1 MRSDAVDFL
10 MGQKNGANYVVLYQ
24 MLSLMTINT
33 NGRLSR
39 QIGEVII
46 PYDVDKIQ
54 RDTKWFSNDTV
65 RVALGLY
72 AKLGLIYQEKDG
84 TLVLANHS
92 EMVGSETDYA
102 AQKKL
107 QRTNQRQIDAE
118 HCGHCPQDVHTDV
131 HKNVHTDIR
140 DKILDIDKSSS
151 SKDDSSYIGTRTTKS
166 LVDFFRENVS
176 KLSKT
181 GEKELTGYIE
191 RMGADLVYAV
201 MNKCVDLGGGSWSYV
216 RKALTEAERLGCKTA
231 AEYNQLCPIGGSR
244 AKGIRVD
251 RAEPSGNDI
260 LSPEIM
266 ARSQERLRERLRKC
280 KKGADDL

>member
-24 MLSLMTINT
+24 MLCLMTINT

-54 RDTKWFSNDTV
+54 RDTKWFSTDTV

-107 QRTNQRQIDAE
+107 QRSNQRQIYAE
-118 HCGHCPQDVHTDV
+118 HCGQCPQDVHTDV

-151 SKDDSSYIGTRTTKS
+151 SKDDSSYTGTRTTKS

-176 KLSKT
+176 RLSKT

-201 MNKCVDLGGGSWSYV
+201 MNKCVDLGGGSWAYV
-216 RKALTEAERLGCKTA
+216 RKALEEAERLGCKTVV
-231 AEYNQLCPIGGSR
+231 EYNQLCPIGGSR
-244 AKGIRVD
+244 AKGTRVG
-251 RAEPSGNDI
+251 RAQPSGNDI
-260 LSPEIM
+260 LSPERM
-266 ARSQERLRERLRKC
+266 AHSRERLRKN
-280 KKGADDL
+280 KKGADDH

>member
-1 MRSDAVDFL
+1 

-24 MLSLMTINT
+24 MLCLMTINT

-54 RDTKWFSNDTV
+54 RDTKWFSTDTV

-107 QRTNQRQIDAE
+107 QRTNQRQIEVE
-118 HCGHCPQDVHTDV
+118 HCGQCPQDVHADV

-151 SKDDSSYIGTRTTKS
+151 SKDDSSYIGTRTTTS
-166 LVDFFRENVS
+166 PVDFFKENIG
-176 KLSKT
+176 KLSAN
-181 GEKELTGYIE
+181 GEKELVEYIE
-191 RMGADLVYAV
+191 RMGADLVLAV
-201 MNKCVDLGGGSWSYV
+201 IEKCANLGGRSWAYV
-216 RKALTEAERLGCKTA
+216 RKALAEAERLGCKTS

-244 AKGIRVD
+244 AKGSRVD
-251 RAEPSGNDI
+251 RAQPSGNGI
-260 LSPEIM
+260 LSPELM
-266 ARSQERLRERLRKC
+266 ARSRERLRKQR
-280 KKGADDL
+280 KGD

>member
-24 MLSLMTINT
+24 ILCLMTINT

-54 RDTKWFSNDTV
+54 RDTKWFSTDTV

-72 AKLGLIYQEKDG
+72 TKLGLIYQEQDG

-118 HCGHCPQDVHTDV
+118 HCGQCPQDVHTDV

-151 SKDDSSYIGTRTTKS
+151 SKDDSSYIGTRTTIQP
-166 LVDFFRENVS
+166 VDFFRENIG

-181 GEKELTGYIE
+181 GEKELTDYIE
-191 RMGADLVYAV
+191 RLGADLVYAV
-201 MNKCVDLGGGSWSYV
+201 MNKCVDLGGGSWAYV
-216 RKALTEAERLGCKTA
+216 RKALEEAEGLGCKTV

-244 AKGIRVD
+244 AKGTRVD
-251 RAEPSGNDI
+251 RAQPSGNDI
-260 LSPEIM
+260 LSPERM
-266 ARSQERLRERLRKC
+266 AHSRERLRKN
-280 KKGADDL
+280 KKGADDH

>member
-24 MLSLMTINT
+24 MLCLMTINT

-54 RDTKWFSNDTV
+54 RDTKWFSTDTV

-107 QRTNQRQIDAE
+107 QRTNQRQIDAV
-118 HCGHCPQDVHTDV
+118 HCD
-131 HKNVHTDIR
+131 NVHRMSTQTSTKMSIQILEIR
-140 DKILDIDKSSS
+140 
-151 SKDDSSYIGTRTTKS
+151 Y
-166 LVDFFRENVS
+166 
-176 KLSKT
+176 
-181 GEKELTGYIE
+181 
-191 RMGADLVYAV
+191 
-201 MNKCVDLGGGSWSYV
+201 
-216 RKALTEAERLGCKTA
+216 
-231 AEYNQLCPIGGSR
+231 
-244 AKGIRVD
+244 
-251 RAEPSGNDI
+251 
-260 LSPEIM
+260 
-266 ARSQERLRERLRKC
+266 
-280 KKGADDL
+280 

>member
-1 MRSDAVDFL
+1 

-24 MLSLMTINT
+24 MLCLMTINT

-54 RDTKWFSNDTV
+54 RDTKWFSADTV

-72 AKLGLIYQEKDG
+72 AKLGLIYQEQDG

-107 QRTNQRQIDAE
+107 QRTNKRQIEAE
-118 HCGHCPQDVHTDV
+118 HCGQCPQDVHADV
-131 HKNVHTDIR
+131 SKNVHTDIR

-151 SKDDSSYIGTRTTKS
+151 SKDDSSHIGTRTTTKY
-166 LVDFFRENVS
+166 LIDYFRES
-176 KLSKT
+176 IGKLSRA
-181 GEKELTGYIE
+181 GEKELPGYVE
-191 RMGADLVYAV
+191 RLGEELVLEIIK
-201 MNKCVDLGGGSWSYV
+201 KCEDLGGHSWAYV
-216 RKALTEAERLGCKTA
+216 RKALDEAEAQGCTSAEEYRKT
-231 AEYNQLCPIGGSR
+231 NPIGGSR
-244 AKGIRVD
+244 AKGAHVSR
-251 RAEPSGNDI
+251 P
-260 LSPEIM
+260 PEE
-266 ARSQERLRERLRKC
+266 AASAPNWLKNASHRRPL
-280 KKGADDL
+280 KKNGGQNA

>member
-1 MRSDAVDFL
+1 

-24 MLSLMTINT
+24 MLCLMTINT

-54 RDTKWFSNDTV
+54 RDTKWFSTDTV

-118 HCGHCPQDVHTDV
+118 HCGQCLQDVHADVHKNVHTDV

-166 LVDFFRENVS
+166 LVDFFRENIGR
-176 KLSKT
+176 LSKT

-191 RMGADLVYAV
+191 RMGADLVYTV
-201 MNKCVDLGGGSWSYV
+201 MDKCADLGGSSWAYV
-216 RKALTEAERLGCKTA
+216 RKALVEADRLGCKTA

-244 AKGIRVD
+244 AKGTRVD

-260 LSPEIM
+260 LSPEHM
-266 ARSQERLRERLRKC
+266 ARSRERLRKT
-280 KKGADDL
+280 KKVVDNSC

>member
-1 MRSDAVDFL
+1 

-24 MLSLMTINT
+24 MLCLMTINT

-54 RDTKWFSNDTV
+54 RDTKWFSTDTV

-118 HCGHCPQDVHTDV
+118 HCGQCPQDVHTDV
-131 HKNVHTDIR
+131 RKNVHTDIR

-151 SKDDSSYIGTRTTKS
+151 SKDDSSYTGTRTTKS
-166 LVDFFRENVS
+166 LVDFFRENVSS

-191 RMGADLVYAV
+191 RMGSDLVYAV
-201 MNKCVDLGGGSWSYV
+201 MNKCVDLGGGSWAYV
-216 RKALTEAERLGCKTA
+216 RKALEEAERLGCKTV
-231 AEYNQLCPIGGSR
+231 AEYNKLCPIGGSR
-244 AKGIRVD
+244 AKGTLVD
-251 RAEPSGNDI
+251 RAEPSGIDI
-260 LSPEIM
+260 LSPERM
-266 ARSQERLRERLRKC
+266 AHSRERLRKN
-280 KKGADDL
+280 KKGADDH

>member
-10 MGQKNGANYVVLYQ
+10 MEQKNGANYVVLYQ
-24 MLSLMTINT
+24 MLCLMTINT

-54 RDTKWFSNDTV
+54 RDTKWFSPDTV

-72 AKLGLIYQEKDG
+72 AKLGLIYQEQDG

-92 EMVGSETDYA
+92 EMVGSATDYA

-107 QRTNQRQIDAE
+107 QRTSQRQIGSAD
-118 HCGHCPQDVHTDV
+118 CGHCPQDVHANV

-151 SKDDSSYIGTRTTKS
+151 SKEDSSYTGTRTTTPP
-166 LVDFFRENVS
+166 VDFFRENIG
-176 KLSKT
+176 KLNANS
-181 GEKELTGYIE
+181 EKELVDYIE
-191 RMGADLVYAV
+191 RMGADLVLAV
-201 MNKCVDLGGGSWSYV
+201 LEKCADLGGRSWAYV
-216 RKALTEAERLGCKTA
+216 RKALAEAERLGCKTA

-244 AKGIRVD
+244 AKGARVD
-251 RAEPSGNDI
+251 RAEASGNDI

-266 ARSQERLRERLRKC
+266 ARSRERLRKC
-280 KKGADDL
+280 KKGADDP

>member
-1 MRSDAVDFL
+1 

-24 MLSLMTINT
+24 MLCLMTINT

-54 RDTKWFSNDTV
+54 RDTKWFSTDTV

-102 AQKKL
+102 TQKKL
-107 QRTNQRQIDAE
+107 QRANQRQIEAE
-118 HCGHCPQDVHTDV
+118 HCGQCPQDVHTD
-131 HKNVHTDIR
+131 IR
-140 DKILDIDKSSS
+140 YKILDIDKSSS
-151 SKDDSSYIGTRTTKS
+151 SKDDSSYTGTKTTKY
-166 LVDFFRENVS
+166 LVDFFRDNVG

-191 RMGADLVYAV
+191 RMDADLVYAV
-201 MNKCVDLGGGSWSYV
+201 IDKCADLGGSSWAYV
-216 RKALTEAERLGCKTA
+216 RKALEEAERLGCKTA

-244 AKGIRVD
+244 AKGNRVD
-251 RAEPSGNDI
+251 RAQPSGNGV
-260 LSPEIM
+260 LSPELL
-266 ARSQERLRERLRKC
+266 ARSLERLRKQR
-280 KKGADDL
+280 KGD

>member
-10 MGQKNGANYVVLYQ
+10 MGQKNGAAYVVLYQ
-24 MLSLMTINT
+24 MLCLMTINT

-54 RDTKWFSNDTV
+54 RDTKWFSTDTV

-72 AKLGLIYQEKDG
+72 AKLGLIYQEQDG

-118 HCGHCPQDVHTDV
+118 HCGQCPQDVHTDV

-151 SKDDSSYIGTRTTKS
+151 SKDDSSYIGTRTTIPP
-166 LVDFFRENVS
+166 VDFFRENIG
-176 KLSKT
+176 KLSAN
-181 GEKELTGYIE
+181 GEKELVEYIE
-191 RMGADLVYAV
+191 RMGADLVLAV
-201 MNKCVDLGGGSWSYV
+201 IEKCADLGGRSWAYV
-216 RKALTEAERLGCKTA
+216 RKALAEAERLGCKTA

-244 AKGIRVD
+244 AKGTRVD
-251 RAEPSGNDI
+251 RAEASGNNI
-260 LSPEIM
+260 LSPERM
-266 ARSQERLRERLRKC
+266 AHSRERLRKC
-280 KKGADDL
+280 KKGADDP

>member
-24 MLSLMTINT
+24 MLCLMTINT

-118 HCGHCPQDVHTDV
+118 HCGQCPQDVHTDV

-151 SKDDSSYIGTRTTKS
+151 SKDDSSYTGTRTTKS

-191 RMGADLVYAV
+191 RMGADLVCAV
-201 MNKCVDLGGGSWSYV
+201 MNKCVDLGGGSWAYV
-216 RKALTEAERLGCKTA
+216 RKALEEAEGLNCKTV

-244 AKGIRVD
+244 AKGTRVD
-251 RAEPSGNDI
+251 RSQPSGNDI
-260 LSPEIM
+260 LSPERM
-266 ARSQERLRERLRKC
+266 ARSRERLRKN
-280 KKGADDL
+280 KKGADDP

>member
-1 MRSDAVDFL
+1 

-24 MLSLMTINT
+24 MLCLITINT

-54 RDTKWFSNDTV
+54 RDTKWFSADTV

-72 AKLGLIYQEKDG
+72 AKLGLIYQEQDG

-107 QRTNQRQIDAE
+107 QRTNKRQIEAE
-118 HCGHCPQDVHTDV
+118 HCGQCPQDVHADV
-131 HKNVHTDIR
+131 GKNVHTDIR

-151 SKDDSSYIGTRTTKS
+151 SKDDSSHIGTRTTTKY
-166 LVDFFRENVS
+166 LIDYFRES
-176 KLSKT
+176 IGKLSRA
-181 GEKELTGYIE
+181 GEKELPGYVE
-191 RMGADLVYAV
+191 RLGEELVLGIIK
-201 MNKCVDLGGGSWSYV
+201 KCEDLGGHSWAYV
-216 RKALTEAERLGCKTA
+216 RKALDEAEAQGCTSAEEYRKT
-231 AEYNQLCPIGGSR
+231 NPIGGSR
-244 AKGIRVD
+244 AKGAHVSR
-251 RAEPSGNDI
+251 P
-260 LSPEIM
+260 PEE
-266 ARSQERLRERLRKC
+266 AASAPNWLKNASHRRPL
-280 KKGADDL
+280 KKNGGRNA

>member
-1 MRSDAVDFL
+1 

-24 MLSLMTINT
+24 MLCLMTINT

-54 RDTKWFSNDTV
+54 RDTKWFSTDTV

-107 QRTNQRQIDAE
+107 QRTNQRQIEAE
-118 HCGHCPQDVHTDV
+118 HCGQCPQDVHADV
-131 HKNVHTDIR
+131 PKNVHTDIR

-151 SKDDSSYIGTRTTKS
+151 SKDDSSYIGTRTTTKY
-166 LVDFFRENVS
+166 LIDYFRES
-176 KLSKT
+176 IGKLSSA
-181 GEKELTGYIE
+181 GEKELTGYVE
-191 RMGADLVYAV
+191 RLGEELVLEIIK
-201 MNKCVDLGGGSWSYV
+201 KCEDLGGHSWAYV
-216 RKALTEAERLGCKTA
+216 RKALEEAERVGCKTA

-244 AKGIRVD
+244 AKGNHVD
-251 RAEPSGNDI
+251 MAQPSGNGI
-260 LSPEIM
+260 LSPELM
-266 ARSQERLRERLRKC
+266 ARSRERLRKQR
-280 KKGADDL
+280 KGD